1 MLRRL
6 RRLLDSI
13 FRRHRLEGEL
23 DEELRSNFQMMVE
36 RLISRGMT
44 PEDARRAAQLEFQGL
59 EQVKESVRDGWIGSG
74 LLAFLYDIR
83 YACRG
88 LRRRPSFAIVVLI
101 TLALGVGVNTAV
113 FSVFYSVLMR
123 GLPYRDPEG
132 LVLIW
137 ANLRTRGTAN
147 VAVSGEIVSEILQR
161 QRSMADIAGVW
172 VTPPLTFP
180 GDPPQQVKAAV
191 VSPNFFDLLGVSAAA
206 GRTFVRGDADQP
218 SLILADTFFRRRFGS
233 DPNVLGKTMNDARG
247 GMPIGV
253 LPPHFALHFAPEA
266 NVPGDVEVF
275 QAYGPDFLM
284 SKNYIIRLVARLSPG
299 VTRKTAQSDFDRI
312 AKEIRDGNTE
322 FAREDLHFTIAGMQ
336 ADAFHDVRPAL
347 TALFAG
353 GGFVLLICCVNI
365 ASLLLARANDR
376 RQEVALRLA
385 LGASRGRILV
395 QLISEAVI
403 LCAVGGAAGAG
414 IGWSV
419 FYALAAIRPERLSR
433 IDEGGLLW
441 PLVVFSALASLGA
454 AVIFALAPWFETSRM
469 DCAEALRT
477 KGRVWI
483 NRMQRLAG
491 RALVVAEFA
500 IAFILVTGAM
510 LSARTLSNI
519 EQIRPGF
526 DARQLLAFQLP
537 GMQPALLD
545 EWATRFAALPGV
557 TAVGAV
563 SHLPFDTTVGNWY
576 GEYRVTNA
584 GRGLSYTADSR
595 AVTTGY
601 LPAMEI
607 RLKEGR
613 YFGPQDR
620 AGAPFVV
627 IVDESLAKS
636 TWPGESAIG
645 KTIEAEHM
653 TPTGHPFELV
663 PSVVIGVV
671 EHVRTHSLTHEI
683 RPQIYSPFAQNTR
696 GGFPQSFILRTSVP
710 PLSLIPAVRTALRAK
725 NPNMA
730 IDKARAMTDY
740 LDREIAP
747 AGFTAVLAM
756 IFGTL
761 AVLLAATGIYG
772 VLNYHV
778 SRRMP
783 EMGIRM
789 ALGAG
794 VRDVL
799 ALILRE
805 ALVVSLIGVV
815 LGMLGA
821 QAAAHWL
828 SSLLYGITPTDIPS
842 YAFALLLLPAAAL
855 LGCWRPASRAASANP
870 AETIRQE

>member
-1 MLRRL
+1 MLQRL
-6 RRLLDSI
+6 RRLLDSV
-13 FRRHRLEGEL
+13 FRRHRLEGDL
-23 DEELRSNFQMMVE
+23 DEELRSNFQMLVD
-36 RLISRGMT
+36 RLIARGMT
-44 PEDARRAAQLEFQGL
+44 PEEARRAAQLEFEGL
-59 EQVKESVRDGWIGSG
+59 EQIKERVRDGWFGSG
-74 LLAFLYDIR
+74 LRAFLYDIR
-83 YACRG
+83 YAWRG
-88 LRRRPSFAIVVLI
+88 LRRRPSFAGVVLV

-123 GLPYRDPEG
+123 GLPYRDPER

-147 VAVSGEIVSEILQR
+147 VAVSGEIVREILQR
-161 QRSMADIAGVW
+161 QHAMAGIAGVW

-206 GRTFVRGDADQP
+206 GRTFAGGDADQP
-218 SLILADTFFRRRFGS
+218 ALVLADTFYRRRFAS
-233 DPNVLGKTMNDARG
+233 DPSVLGKTLNNGRG
-247 GMPIGV
+247 AVPVGV
-253 LPPHFALHFAPEA
+253 LPANFALHFAPEA

-275 QAYGPDFLM
+275 QAYGPDFLI
-284 SKNYIIRLVARLSPG
+284 SKNYIIRLVARLNRD
-299 VTRKTAQSDFDRI
+299 VTRETAQRDFDRI
-312 AKEIRDGNTE
+312 AKELRDGYTE

-353 GGFVLLICCVNI
+353 GGFVLLICCVNV
-365 ASLLLARANDR
+365 ASILLARANDR
-376 RQEVALRLA
+376 RREIALRLA
-385 LGASRGRILV
+385 LGASRSRILV
-395 QLISEAVI
+395 QLVSEAVMLSAI
-403 LCAVGGAAGAG
+403 GGASGAG
-414 IGWSV
+414 IGWAV
-419 FYALAAIRPERLSR
+419 FHALAAIRPERLSR
-433 IDEGGLLW
+433 IDETGLIW
-441 PLVVFSALASLGA
+441 PLVAFSSAVSLGA
-454 AVIFALAPWFETSRM
+454 AVIFALAPWFETSRT

-477 KGRVWI
+477 RGRAWL

-491 RALVVAEFA
+491 GALVVAEFA
-500 IAFILVTGAM
+500 IAFILVTGAL
-510 LSARTLSNI
+510 LSARTLSKI
-519 EQIRPGF
+519 ERIRPGF
-526 DARQLLAFQLP
+526 EARQLLAFQLP
-537 GMQPALLD
+537 GMQPSLLD
-545 EWATRFAALPGV
+545 EWQTRFGALPGV
-557 TAVGAV
+557 TAAGAV

-576 GEYRVTNA
+576 GEYRVPKE
-584 GRGLSYTADSR
+584 GRVLSYTADSR

-601 LPAMEI
+601 LPAMDI

-613 YFGPQDR
+613 YFGPRDR
-620 AGAPFVV
+620 GGAPFVV
-627 IVDESLAKS
+627 IVDESLARS

-645 KTIEAEHM
+645 KTIDAEHM

-663 PSVVIGVV
+663 PSVVVGVV

-696 GGFPQSFILRTSVP
+696 GGFPQTFILRTSVP
-710 PLSLIPAVRTALRAK
+710 PLSVIPAVRAALRAQ
-725 NPNMA
+725 NPNIA

-747 AGFTAVLAM
+747 AGFIAVLAM

-761 AVLLAATGIYG
+761 ALMLAATGIYG

-789 ALGAG
+789 ALGASA
-794 VRDVL
+794 RDVL
-799 ALILRE
+799 SLILRE

-828 SSLLYGITPTDIPS
+828 GSLLYGITATDIPS
-842 YAFALLLLPAAAL
+842 YAFALVLLPAAAL

-870 AETIRQE
+870 AETIRQD

>member
-6 RRLLDSI
+6 RRLFDSV

-23 DEELRSNFQMMVE
+23 DEELRSNFQMMVD
-36 RLISRGMT
+36 RLIARGMT
-44 PEDARRAAQLEFQGL
+44 PVDARRAAQLEFEGL
-59 EQVKESVRDGWIGSG
+59 DQVKERVRDGWLGSG
-74 LLAFLYDIR
+74 LRAFLYDIR
-83 YACRG
+83 HAWRG
-88 LRRRPSFAIVVLI
+88 LRRRPSFASVVLV

-123 GLPYRDPEG
+123 DLPYRDPER

-147 VAVSGEIVSEILQR
+147 VAVSGEIVREILQR

-191 VSPNFFDLLGVSAAA
+191 VSPNFFDLLGVRAAA
-206 GRTFVRGDADQP
+206 GRTFVRGDADGP
-218 SLILADTFFRRRFGS
+218 ALILADTFFRRRFAS
-233 DPNVLGKTMNDARG
+233 DPNVLGKTLNDGRG
-247 GMPIGV
+247 NMPIGV
-253 LPPHFALHFAPEA
+253 LPADFALHFAPEA

-275 QAYGPDFLM
+275 QAYGPDFLI
-284 SKNYIIRLVARLSPG
+284 SKNYIIRLVARLNPG
-299 VTRKTAQSDFDRI
+299 VTRETAQRDFDRI
-312 AKEIRDGNTE
+312 AREIRDGSSE
-322 FAREDLHFTIAGMQ
+322 FAREDLHFAIAGMQ

-347 TALFAG
+347 TALFTG
-353 GGFVLLICCVNI
+353 GAFVLLICCVNV

-376 RQEVALRLA
+376 RQEMALRLA
-385 LGASRGRILV
+385 LGASRGRILL
-395 QLISEAVI
+395 QLLSEAVM
-403 LCAVGGAAGAG
+403 LSAVGGAAGAG
-414 IGWSV
+414 IGWAV
-419 FYALAAIRPERLSR
+419 FRALAAIRPERLSR
-433 IDEGGLLW
+433 VDEGGLIW
-441 PLVVFSALASLGA
+441 PLVAFSSVASLGA
-454 AVIFALAPWFETSRM
+454 A
-469 DCAEALRT
+469 ALRT

-491 RALVVAEFA
+491 SALVVAEFA

-510 LSARTLSNI
+510 LSARTLSKI

-526 DARQLLAFQLP
+526 DPRQLLAFQLP
-537 GMQPALLD
+537 GMRPALLD
-545 EWATRFAALPGV
+545 EWETRFAALPGV
-557 TAVGAV
+557 TSAGAV

-576 GEYRVTNA
+576 GEYRVTTG
-584 GRGLSYTADSR
+584 GRVLSYTADSR

-620 AGAPFVV
+620 AGAPYVV
-627 IVDESLAKS
+627 IVDESLARS

-671 EHVRTHSLTHEI
+671 EHVRTHSLTREI

-696 GGFPQSFILRTSVP
+696 GGFPQTFILRTSVP
-710 PLSLIPAVRTALRAK
+710 PLSVIPAVREALRAQ

-761 AVLLAATGIYG
+761 ALLLAATGIYG

-789 ALGAG
+789 ALGAS
-794 VRDVL
+794 VRNVL
-799 ALILRE
+799 GMILRE
-805 ALVVSLIGVV
+805 ALAVSLIGVA
-815 LGMLGA
+815 LGLLGA

-828 SSLLYGITPTDIPS
+828 SSLLYGITPTDFPS